1 MRTACGFGVACRF
14 FLFWLEQLRTLSDG
28 SASKLRSNYVGAFAS
43 IAPNLFCQIGVAG
56 NYVGKGAA
64 HSTHGHLNGF
74 YR

>member
-43 IAPNLFCQIGVAG
+43 IAPNLFCQIGIAG
-56 NYVGKGAA
+56 NDIGKSAANGA
-64 HSTHGHLNGF
+64 HGYRNGF
-74 YR
+74 NR